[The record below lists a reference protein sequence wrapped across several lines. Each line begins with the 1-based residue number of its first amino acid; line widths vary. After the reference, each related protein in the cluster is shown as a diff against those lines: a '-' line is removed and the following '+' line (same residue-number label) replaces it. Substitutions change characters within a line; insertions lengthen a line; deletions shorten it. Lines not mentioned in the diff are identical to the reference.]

1 MVKRDESSNIFD
13 LAASQKRKVPAK
25 KPSSSLTPPKS
36 TKTAEKPQ
44 PKETEHEQP
53 SESSK
58 LSEEPEEKIEPG
70 EALKMIEKMNK
81 LHQDLESHLE
91 STYEKSGLTKHDI
104 RKIVKALSEED
115 RIKLQNEKQKLEEK
129 VWGALGEGAR
139 EQKLRKDQQRL
150 TRKFKTSG
158 GRRNWIKTK

>member
-25 KPSSSLTPPKS
+25 KPSSSSTPPKS
-36 TKTAEKPQ
+36 TEKPQ
-44 PKETEHEQP
+44 PKEAEHEQP

-58 LSEEPEEKIEPG
+58 LSEESKEKIEPG

-81 LHQDLESHLE
+81 LHKDLESHLE
-91 STYEKSGLTKHDI
+91 STYEKSGLTRHDI

-115 RIKLQNEKQKLEEK
+115 RVKLQNEKQKLEEK

-158 GRRNWIKTK
+158 GGRRNWIKTK